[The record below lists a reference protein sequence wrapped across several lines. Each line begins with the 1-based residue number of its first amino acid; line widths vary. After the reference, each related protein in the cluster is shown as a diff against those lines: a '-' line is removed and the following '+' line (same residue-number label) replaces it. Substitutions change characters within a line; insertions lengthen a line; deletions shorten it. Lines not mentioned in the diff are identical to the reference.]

1 MSLAVGLT
9 IKRSVHPNL
18 NDDQVDNIIK
28 ILAEVDNNA
37 GLKVANGSI

>member
-28 ILAEVDNNA
+28 ILTEVDSNA
-37 GLKVANGSI
+37 ALKVANGII